1 MIFVLLLYYFCF
13 PHIREFSLT
22 VLLQKGSDS
31 KGKGSQDSL
40 LITLKLL
47 VLVERQN
54 DYQLFRNK

>member
-13 PHIREFSLT
+13 PHMEFSLI
-22 VLLQKGSDS
+22 VLLLQKGSDS

-47 VLVERQN
+47 VLVERWN